1 MQCKRSRRRRFDPW
15 VGKIL
20 WRGQWQPIAL
30 LLPGK
35 SQGQKSLAGYV
46 PEVAKE
52 SDITEQ
58 PSTAQ
63 MDLEII
69 ILSEVSQAEK
79 NQVIMWYHLYMESK
93 NNNTGELIWKTEA
106 NS

>member
-1 MQCKRSRRRRFDPW
+1 
-15 VGKIL
+15 
-20 WRGQWQPIAL
+20 
-30 LLPGK
+30 
-35 SQGQKSLAGYV
+35 
-46 PEVAKE
+46 
-52 SDITEQ
+52 
-58 PSTAQ
+58 

-106 NS
+106 NSQTENTLMVTKGENWGWGIN